1 MNGLLNSFF
10 FDVIRYSKET
20 TFKKEIKKKKEKGR
34 EK

>member
-1 MNGLLNSFF
+1 MNELLNSFF

-20 TFKKEIKKKKEKGR
+20 TFKKEIKKKEKER